1 MDAETKQITVVDSEV
16 LIEEAEARTHKPG
29 QPSDLEKRL
38 MGKHKLKVPKGWWPE
53 EKRIEVV
60 ALYASGVISP
70 TDLERLTGVPFET
83 IRKWRGEDWWT
94 EMLEKVHTSID
105 SDNVSKLTQ
114 IVDKSLEVIQDRLI
128 NGDYILNKKTGE
140 IHRRPVALR
149 DASIVA
155 NTVVDK
161 RQLLRGKPT
170 SRAEKVS
177 VDARLLKLAEE
188 FARFA
193 ASHTIEHQV
202 ADEAIYIEP
211 LVEITDAHKG

>member
-1 MDAETKQITVVDSEV
+1 
-16 LIEEAEARTHKPG
+16 
-29 QPSDLEKRL
+29 
-38 MGKHKLKVPKGWWPE
+38 
-53 EKRIEVV
+53 
-60 ALYASGVISP
+60 
-70 TDLERLTGVPFET
+70 
-83 IRKWRGEDWWT
+83 
-94 EMLEKVHTSID
+94 MLEQVHTSID

-140 IHRRPVALR
+140 IHRRPASLR

-170 SRAEKVS
+170 SRTEKIS

-188 FARFA
+188 FAKFA
-193 ASHTIEHQV
+193 ASRTIEGTSSSV
-202 ADEAIYIEP
+202 ADEAPFMEP
-211 LVEITDAHKG
+211 LVEITDNAR